1 MRANS
6 KKIEN
11 QFSVSMIIGSNL
23 EIINDKNLKRISASL
38 TKVFSKTE
46 KLLAGNEILSYLSGN
61 KPLFTGFAI
70 AYGQDRAKKVIE
82 LALLTPLQNDAIIEN
97 TNTVLLHI
105 SSHLIEINLK
115 EIGEITDYIQY
126 KMGTKATITINVSE
140 DTNLEVALAIIIVLS
155 E

>member
-11 QFSVSMIIGSNL
+11 QFSASMIIGSNL

-61 KPLFTGFAI
+61 KPLFTSFAL
-70 AYGQDRAKKVIE
+70 ASGQDRAKKVIE
-82 LALLTPLQNDAIIEN
+82 LALLSPLQNDAIIEN
-97 TNTVLLHI
+97 TNTIFLHI

-115 EIGEITDYIQY
+115 EIGEITDYIQD

-140 DTNLEVALAIIIVLS
+140 DTNLEGAVAIIIVLT